1 MTTAIELA
9 QRALSKILVEGS
21 DSPFEADEYADFY
34 VDLNN
39 YMAALEADGIRLG
52 YTPVSDPAD
61 LITVPPGAIRGM
73 VANMA
78 IEVASDYGA
87 QVQAGVAEQARKG
100 MRTMRRLGQRKS
112 HTQYPTNLPMGS
124 GNWHQTNRVSEFYGA
139 QVRVRLS
146 LSNNTLPTIFT
157 ALNQPTRIVAWWD
170 DQYSIGLLSDIYAR
184 VTNESDDSLQV
195 TAKANFKVLGDGDYT
210 FKLFKLDEVVSEAT
224 VTLSAGVLS
233 EVTLPQA
240 ATRLEAG
247 EWLEVLVEGVSA
259 SEPIIVQSGQIEVN

>member
-1 MTTAIELA
+1 MISAVEFARRTL
-9 QRALSKILVEGS
+9 LKILVEG
-21 DSPFEADEYADFY
+21 DDAPFQPDEYADFY
-34 VDLNN
+34 SDLNN

-52 YTPVSDPAD
+52 FTPVTQDSD

-73 VANMA
+73 IANMA
-78 IEVASDYGA
+78 IEAAAEYGA
-87 QVQAGVAEQARKG
+87 QVQQGVGRQARDG
-100 MRTMRRLGQRKS
+100 MKTMRRLGQRKS

-124 GNWHQTNRVSEFYGA
+124 GNWQQTNRVSEFYGA

-157 ALNQPTRIVAWWD
+157 ALNQPTRVVAWWD
-170 DQYSIGLLSDIYAR
+170 DQYSTGLLSDIYAR

-195 TAKANFKVLGDGDYT
+195 TAKANFKVLGNGDYT

-240 ATRLEAG
+240 TTRLEAG
-247 EWLEVLVEGVSA
+247 EWLEVLVEGVSTIA
-259 SEPIIVQSGQIEVN
+259 SITVQSGQIEVN

>member
-124 GNWHQTNRVSEFYGA
+124 SM
-139 QVRVRLS
+139 
-146 LSNNTLPTIFT
+146 
-157 ALNQPTRIVAWWD
+157 ALRCASGSVLATTHCQPSSR
-170 DQYSIGLLSDIYAR
+170 
-184 VTNESDDSLQV
+184 
-195 TAKANFKVLGDGDYT
+195 
-210 FKLFKLDEVVSEAT
+210 
-224 VTLSAGVLS
+224 
-233 EVTLPQA
+233 P
-240 ATRLEAG
+240 
-247 EWLEVLVEGVSA
+247 
-259 SEPIIVQSGQIEVN
+259 